1 MSRCRV
7 KNPTSEVKTW
17 VTFWHFPHLSGV
29 ALVGGAHKQTS
40 HTEDDVQQNEE
51 GKEKKKNT
59 LPAHMVVVKQA
70 NSQAVCVWVKSPEK
84 NRCLA
89 NKALITFYL

>member
-1 MSRCRV
+1 MSWCRV
-7 KNPTSEVKTW
+7 KSPTSEVKTW
-17 VTFWHFPHLSGV
+17 VAFWHFQHLSAV

-70 NSQAVCVWVKSPEK
+70 NS
-84 NRCLA
+84 
-89 NKALITFYL
+89 

>member
-1 MSRCRV
+1 MSWCRV
-7 KNPTSEVKTW
+7 KSPTSEVKTW
-17 VTFWHFPHLSGV
+17 VAFWYFPHLSAV

-40 HTEDDVQQNEE
+40 HTEDDRGRQR
-51 GKEKKKNT
+51 KKKNT
-59 LPAHMVVVKQA
+59 LRAHMVAVKQA

-84 NRCLA
+84 KRCLA